1 MRAEVS
7 LVETMVVGRDLRRIC
22 GGCLG
27 VRRDPGSEHFAIV
40 PAVVLAVFLAIV
52 SVIADLAHGSGA

>member
-7 LVETMVVGRDLRRIC
+7 LVETMAVGRNLRRIC

-27 VRRDPGSEHFAIV
+27 VRRDPGAEHFAIV
-40 PAVVLAVFLAIV
+40 PAVVLAIVPVLADV
-52 SVIADLAHGSGA
+52 ADGSRA